1 MLMGLKSAEFSIQRT
16 VQHQHVNVPEMYQTF
31 FLVNVFNHKTQN
43 QTKSD
48 LTWPDSLS
56 RIRFANG
63 ILGLLQ
69 AFRTRPYNLVI
80 DWCRALYLCTLMA
93 FLSLAICPLPYWLFR
108 ASFHWPNTDQCSDSI
123 VRFKASFLAPS
134 QHDQLLSCDDW
145 IGVGR
150 QFVFLVQ
157 LWRSPNKW
165 LSASHSSL
173 EVRRPSYLYLWC
185 FLCQDDDWTFL
196 RHSASVSR
204 GLVGSAKICFNP
216 T

>member
-1 MLMGLKSAEFSIQRT
+1 MAPDKKEHQRWARVRIPFSEFLRGHQRISRRPWHQTAGKRLNWSTFSMSMGLKSAEFSIQRT

-93 FLSLAICPLPYWLFR
+93 FLSLAICPLPNWLFR
-108 ASFHWPNTDQCSDSI
+108 ASFHWPNTDQCSDKKCLIESKFLGTIATWSTI
-123 VRFKASFLAPS
+123 VV
-134 QHDQLLSCDDW
+134 W
-145 IGVGR
+145 
-150 QFVFLVQ
+150 
-157 LWRSPNKW
+157 W
-165 LSASHSSL
+165 LNRCWATI
-173 EVRRPSYLYLWC
+173 C
-185 FLCQDDDWTFL
+185 FLGPI
-196 RHSASVSR
+196 V
-204 GLVGSAKICFNP
+204 KI
-216 T
+216 TE